1 MSATLLLPERAI
13 APAAAD
19 WLSAADWPHREA
31 SRFVL
36 AGGLRWH
43 VQVLGRPL
51 GEAAPIALLLH
62 GTGASTHSWRDL
74 APLLAP
80 HFTVVMPDLPGQ
92 GFSAAPPAG
101 GLSLAGMARSIAA
114 LLRVLDLRPGLIIG
128 HSAGAA
134 LGARLCLDGTAAPRH
149 LVSINGALLPL
160 GGVAGMVFGPMA
172 RLMVSL
178 PGMARLAARQARERA
193 TVERLLRDTG
203 SVLPPEGVDYYARLF
218 RRPEHVGATLG
229 MMAEWDLPG
238 LARDLPRLATPL
250 TLVVGK
256 QDRTIRPTEA
266 RRLQALLP
274 AARIAALPG
283 LGHLAHEE
291 APDLVARHILELA

>member
-1 MSATLLLPERAI
+1 MSTALFLADRATT
-13 APAAAD
+13 PASAD
-19 WLSAADWPHREA
+19 WLSNADWPHRDA
-31 SRFVL
+31 SRFVMA
-36 AGGLRWH
+36 AGQRWH
-43 VQVLGRPL
+43 VQVMGAGPV
-51 GEAAPIALLLH
+51 ALLLH

-92 GFSAAPPAG
+92 GFSAQPAPG
-101 GLSLAGMARSIAA
+101 GLSLAGMTAGIAA
-114 LLRVLDLRPGLIIG
+114 LLRVLDVRPELIIG

-134 LGARLCLDGTAAPRH
+134 LGARLCLDGATAPAR

-160 GGVAGMVFGPMA
+160 GGLVGRIFGPMA
-172 RLMVSL
+172 RLMVNL
-178 PGMARLAARQARERA
+178 PGLPRLAARQARERS

-203 SVLPPEGVDYYARLF
+203 SHLTAEGVDYYARLF
-218 RRPEHVGATLG
+218 RRPDHVGATLG
-229 MMAEWDLPG
+229 MMAAWDLPG
-238 LARDLPRLATPL
+238 LARDLPRLRTPL
-250 TLVVGK
+250 HLIVGK

-274 AARIAALPG
+274 SATIEALPG

-291 APDLVARHILELA
+291 APGLVARHILEHA

>member
-13 APAAAD
+13 VPAAAD
-19 WLSAADWPHREA
+19 WLSTADWPHRAA

-43 VQVLGRPL
+43 VQVLDSPRPD
-51 GEAAPIALLLH
+51 APVALLLH

-74 APLLAP
+74 GPLLARRY
-80 HFTVVMPDLPGQ
+80 TIIMPDLPGQ
-92 GFSAAPPAG
+92 GFSAMPPAG
-101 GLSLAGMARSIAA
+101 GLSLAGMAMGITA
-114 LLRVLDLRPGLIIG
+114 LLRVLEVRPELIIG

-134 LGARLCLDGTAAPRH
+134 LGARLCLDGAVAPAH
-149 LVSINGALLPL
+149 LISINGALLPL

-172 RLMVSL
+172 RLMVNL
-178 PGMARLAARQARERA
+178 PGVARLAARQARERA

-203 SVLPPEGVDYYARLF
+203 SVLPAEGVDLYARLF
-218 RRPEHVGATLG
+218 RRPEHVAATLG
-229 MMAEWDLPG
+229 MMAAWDLPG

-250 TLVVGK
+250 TLIVGK

-274 AARIAALPG
+274 AARIDALPG

-291 APDLVARHILELA
+291 APGLVARRILETV